1 MNAAVTAS
9 TVSDAAPAHSATAVP
24 ASIFRARISVPP
36 RRAFLAAGATLTAG
50 VALGAFGLRPA
61 RAAVLPDVSR
71 FTGAARARIEGDMLI
86 VTTSCLPDHG
96 SPYFRDTRYESYRY
110 EDIQGRRPRFRQS
123 PGVIEQRDMVF
134 RIPLN
139 PQTGGAPMSTPMG
152 PMGVAFNG
160 VPFFNQYAGG
170 GAPLSH
176 EAVSFD
182 QYNGHPSPD
191 GMYHYHVEPYALTK
205 RFGRDALLGF
215 LLDGHPVYG
224 PLENGRLVTNT
235 DLDECHGHAHATR
248 DYPDGVYHYHT
259 TDEAPYIAGV
269 GFRGQ
274 FQRRFRGALNSA
286 GVEIAYVEPVV
297 CRTPAA

>member
-1 MNAAVTAS
+1 MIAAAS
-9 TVSDAAPAHSATAVP
+9 TPSAVSDFSTSTSITSA
-24 ASIFRARISVPP
+24 RAIQPR
-36 RRAFLAAGATLTAG
+36 RRAFLAAGAAIAAG
-50 VALGAFGLRPA
+50 GALGMFGLRPA
-61 RAAVLPDVSR
+61 RAAVLPDLSR

-86 VTTSCLPDHG
+86 VTTTCLPDHG

-139 PQTGGAPMSTPMG
+139 PQTGAAPQHTPMG

-182 QYNGHPSPD
+182 QYNGHPAPD
-191 GMYHYHVEPYALTK
+191 GMYHYHVEPYALT
-205 RFGRDALLGF
+205 
-215 LLDGHPVYG
+215 
-224 PLENGRLVTNT
+224 
-235 DLDECHGHAHATR
+235 
-248 DYPDGVYHYHT
+248 
-259 TDEAPYIAGV
+259 
-269 GFRGQ
+269 
-274 FQRRFRGALNSA
+274 
-286 GVEIAYVEPVV
+286 
-297 CRTPAA
+297 

>member
-1 MNAAVTAS
+1 MTTDLSRRRMLAAALGTLGL
-9 TVSDAAPAHSATAVP
+9 ATAGIP
-24 ASIFRARISVPP
+24 GMRS
-36 RRAFLAAGATLTAG
+36 
-50 VALGAFGLRPA
+50 A
-61 RAAVLPDVSR
+61 RAAPLPDVSR
-71 FTGAARARIEGDMLI
+71 FVGAARARIDGGYLV
-86 VTTSCLPDHG
+86 VTSDSLPDHG

-110 EDIQGRRPRFRQS
+110 EATQGARPRFRQS
-123 PGVIEQRDMVF
+123 PGVIEARQMVF
-134 RIPLN
+134 RIPLE
-139 PQTGGAPMSTPMG
+139 PQVLQGPPMRTPMG
-152 PMGVAFNG
+152 PMGVALNG

-191 GMYHYHVEPYALTK
+191 GMYHYHVEPYALTH

-224 PLENGRLVTNT
+224 PLENGRMVSNA

-259 TDEAPYIAGV
+259 TAEAPYIAGA
-269 GFRGQ
+269 GFRGR
-274 FQRRFRGALNSA
+274 FERRFRGALTNA
-286 GVEIAYVEPVV
+286 GFEIAYVEPVM
-297 CRTPAA
+297 CTTAASPAEAAAQV